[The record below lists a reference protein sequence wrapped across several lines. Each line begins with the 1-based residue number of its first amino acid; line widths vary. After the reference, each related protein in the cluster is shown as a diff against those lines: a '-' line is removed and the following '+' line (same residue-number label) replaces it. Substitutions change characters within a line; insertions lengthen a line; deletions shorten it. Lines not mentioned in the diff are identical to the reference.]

1 MYFLEFKKGAL
12 LCALLYLQE
21 ADLFLTGKGK
31 YIAVAVKG
39 TKRAGKQ
46 SPPLLVRA
54 HTEPSETTEKV
65 TKSSNNA
72 VDMV

>member
-12 LCALLYLQE
+12 QCALLYLQE

-46 SPPLLVRA
+46 QSPPPCLRA
-54 HTEPSETTEKV
+54 QRTVPCP
-65 TKSSNNA
+65 A
-72 VDMV
+72 VLQ